1 MKPTFCKRFVCLVLA
16 LGMLLLSGC
25 GLISGIRQSLEDAQA
40 QADATLVS
48 MMVCVEN
55 NDAQGASALAYDPAA
70 MLEGF
75 ASICA
80 AWPVH
85 ADDEYESA
93 GLNINKSKDADGEPV
108 TVVDAVY
115 IIHCDDQ
122 DYQAQF
128 STREDSAGSGL
139 IGFQVDS
146 VQSLTDNGIEP
157 AGGNTPAAGKTPAQW
172 GLTVFWI
179 LACVFCLITIIDI
192 VRKKP
197 KLWGLWIL
205 IALVFIGFSA
215 DKWSGGS
222 RFLARF
228 GLLLSSEWT
237 HLTNGRNHL
246 QLCIP
251 IGAILYWIQR
261 RRLLRRPAAYAVPV
275 QPGPMAD
282 PAQAQPAPAAD
293 PGQAQPMPAAD
304 PGQAQVPPQ

>member
-1 MKPTFCKRFVCLVLA
+1 MP
-16 LGMLLLSGC
+16 M
-25 GLISGIRQSLEDAQA
+25 
-40 QADATLVS
+40 
-48 MMVCVEN
+48 VEN
-55 NDAQGASALAYDPAA
+55 HKEMVPFEHYVGLYAKLDPAEAAERCGVAYDPAA

-146 VQSLTDNGIEP
+146 VQSLIDNGIEP

-228 GLLLSSEWT
+228 GLLLSSES
-237 HLTNGRNHL
+237 L
-246 QLCIP
+246 
-251 IGAILYWIQR
+251 
-261 RRLLRRPAAYAVPV
+261 RLLCEVFLPYSVGAAVFFILIDIRVDDVVPV
-275 QPGPMAD
+275 RTLD
-282 PAQAQPAPAAD
+282 LFLEWQAEDLVMLTEEPCIRFAARESC
-293 PGQAQPMPAAD
+293 A
-304 PGQAQVPPQ
+304 VYS